1 MRPSFGDPSNSA
13 QGRARVPGTGGGY
26 DPDAV
31 PGPPPGRAPVGAGT
45 GGVGSAPVGG
55 APPGRA
61 SATGRASVGRAS
73 AAAPGTFGAP
83 PDLVPGAGGPSGPG
97 GDGPGGPAGGG
108 PGRKGPR
115 SKKAR
120 RRNIILAS
128 LAVFIMLAG
137 GAVVG
142 GGYYFDSVKLPND
155 IPLPQSSVITYA
167 DGKTPMAK
175 LGDTNRTILPDN
187 QIPDI
192 LKKAVVA
199 TEDQTFYTNHGVDLR
214 GIIRAG
220 WNNVT
225 GGDTQGASTITQQY
239 VRKAFDLEGVSYARK
254 LREAVMAMK
263 IDQSYSK
270 DQILGFYLN
279 TVYFGQGAYGIEA
292 AAESYFG
299 KDAKDL
305 TPAEAMVLAAVI
317 KDPEGANGF
326 NPNKNLVNAKD
337 RWTNYVK
344 PSMVKLGYLSQ
355 PDADKL
361 VYPTNIRKP
370 DTTSAGQYG
379 KDTPTA
385 FVVHHVMDELLYH
398 TNGRFTAQDLK
409 SGGYTITTT
418 IDKRYEDAAIK
429 FADATQQGSPLAGQP
444 ARLQAALVSIEPRT
458 GRVMAYFGGH
468 NGAGLDAAGVWRD
481 PVLQNDTDCG
491 PNQPAPPCWY
501 GEHFSPGSTFKMY
514 TLATALSQ
522 KYSID
527 SQWYGP
533 ASRTFPGRGAD
544 QNGKPTKATPPVTND
559 EGDACPK
566 SNGSYCTLQ
575 QALKLSTNTVYYAVG
590 LAAHPDKVIDMAH
603 AMGIQHLWNDVEG
616 KRYDLSDQGDGTT
629 TWTGPQLFPS
639 HISPEVAIGQYGITV
654 QDNATG
660 VATIANGGV
669 HVDTHFVEK
678 VTRGGQT
685 VYAEAFPTTKLA
697 STVGLTQP
705 EIADETWAMSTVI
718 ENSGGKNK
726 LAGGRPGA
734 SKTGTWEAC
743 AQRNQCPDHPD
754 WVGKNRDAWYAGFT
768 PQLATVV
775 HIGSTDPK
783 NVTIGY
789 YQGGSKKESN
799 MFGINL
805 PGDIWKK
812 FMDSVLNGQPKK
824 GFPDAPRVG
833 DTDKGD
839 PLAPSPPPPS
849 NPPDGNGNQDGNG
862 NGNLPPCT
870 PPNVP
875 PACIPTPSNPVPL
888 PSQSKHG

>member
-26 DPDAV
+26 DPD
-31 PGPPPGRAPVGAGT
+31 
-45 GGVGSAPVGG
+45 VGG
-55 APPGRA
+55 APPA
-61 SATGRASVGRAS
+61 GRASVPGSGGGALGTASVGSASVGGGPVGRA
-73 AAAPGTFGAP
+73 AVTGRAGVGRAPVSPPFGSS
-83 PDLVPGAGGPSGPG
+83 PDLVPGAGGPGAPG
-97 GDGPGGPAGGG
+97 GPGGPGEPGRG

-115 SKKAR
+115 SRKAR

-155 IPLPQSSVITYA
+155 IPLGQSTVITYA

-175 LGDTNRTILPDN
+175 LGDKNRTILAAN

-192 LKKAVVA
+192 VKKAVVA

-214 GIIRAG
+214 GVIRAA

-225 GGDTQGASTITQQY
+225 GGNRQGASTITQQY

-254 LREAVMAMK
+254 IREAVMAMK

-270 DQILGFYLN
+270 DDILSFYLN
-279 TVYFGQGAYGIEA
+279 IVYFGEGAYGVEA
-292 AAESYFG
+292 AAEAYFN
-299 KDAKDL
+299 KNAKDL

-317 KDPEGANGF
+317 KDPEGDTGY
-326 NPNKNLVNAKD
+326 NPFKNPTNAKD
-337 RWTNYVK
+337 RWENYVK

-355 PDADKL
+355 ADADKL
-361 VYPTNIRKP
+361 QYPANFRKP
-370 DTTSAGQYG
+370 DSTSAAQYG

-398 TNGRFTAQDLK
+398 TNGRFTAENLK
-409 SGGYTITTT
+409 TGGYTITTT

-429 FADATQQGSPLAGQP
+429 FADSTQPGSVLANQP
-444 ARLQAALVSIEPRT
+444 PRLQAGLVAIQPKT
-458 GRVMAYFGGH
+458 GRVLAYYGGH

-491 PNQPAPPCWY
+491 PGQPAPPCWY
-501 GEHFSPGSTFKMY
+501 GQHFSPGSTMKMY
-514 TLATALSQ
+514 TLATALSE

-533 ASRTFPGRGAD
+533 ASRPFEGRGLT
-544 QNGKPTKATPPVTND
+544 NGKPTKATPPVTND

-566 SNGSYCTLQ
+566 SSGSFCSLQ

-603 AMGIQHLWNDVEG
+603 AMGIQHIWDGTG
-616 KRYDLSDQGDGTT
+616 KRYDLSDQGDGQA
-629 TWTGPQLFPS
+629 TWNGSQLFPN
-639 HISPEVAIGQYGITV
+639 HISPEVSIGQYGITV
-654 QDNATG
+654 QDNASG

-669 HVDTHFVEK
+669 HVDTHFVVNVK
-678 VTRGGQT
+678 RGAQT
-685 VYAEAFPTTKLA
+685 MYSEAFPTTRL
-697 STVGLTQP
+697 SQTVGLTKP
-705 EIADETWAMSTVI
+705 EVDDETWAMSTVI
-718 ENSGGKNK
+718 ENAGGKNK
-726 LAGGRPGA
+726 LSGGRQAA

-768 PQLATVV
+768 PDLATVV
-775 HIGSTDPK
+775 HISSTDLK
-783 NVTIGY
+783 NQTIGW
-789 YQGGSKKESN
+789 YQGGNKKESN

-812 FMDSVLNGQPKK
+812 FMDSVLTGTAKVKLPE
-824 GFPDAPRVG
+824 APHVG
-833 DTDKGD
+833 DADKSD

-849 NPPDGNGNQDGNG
+849 NPPENGDGNG
-862 NGNLPPCT
+862 NGNPTSPPPCT
-870 PPNVP
+870 LPNCVP
-875 PACIPTPSNPVPL
+875 PPSGPPL
-888 PSQSKHG
+888 PSPSKRPGA